1 MALIRILNNL
11 FKQTLGYFG
20 SSKLLKLKF
29 FGLNSYIVLSFFF
42 IFSIIFYGFS
52 SLIIEKNSEKD
63 KNFKEISKNNELSN
77 LTNYFISKINSPYE
91 KIDYSIQ
98 KNDTIEKILKKFE
111 IKNSDIKEIS
121 SNLRRKKLSNIYSG
135 RKLTMVLKK

>member
-1 MALIRILNNL
+1 MALIRFLDNI
-11 FKQTLGYFG
+11 FKQTLGYLS
-20 SSKLLKLKF
+20 SSKLIKLKF
-29 FGLNSYIVLSFFF
+29 FGFNTYIVISFLFV
-42 IFSIIFYGFS
+42 FSIIFYGFS
-52 SLIIEKNSEKD
+52 SLIIEKNLEKD
-63 KNFKEISKNNELSN
+63 KNFKDVSKNNELSN

-121 SNLRRKKLSNIYSG
+121 FNLIKPKPI
-135 RKLTMVLKK
+135 